1 MPWTSYVLD
10 NFIAQELS
18 TLSQCTAPDLSKEF
32 DEGNHWVGNF
42 ILHSIFPRYELK
54 AEAKP
59 YAFGMLRRAQM
70 ALIEYE
76 SGRKALLEYLA
87 GDRDRV
93 SQYFRALYHFEI
105 TVMIVYQVHELLMGF
120 TDEQLF
126 AKGDGS
132 PLYRLNRIYNV
143 SKHLEAST
151 VMPGQLHAVWI
162 TNSGLA
168 ISTTALTWEELAQ
181 IIRDVGG
188 LADQISSSPRT
199 GNAA

>member
-1 MPWTSYVLD
+1 MPWTNYVLD
-10 NFIAQELS
+10 NFIAQDLS
-18 TLSQCTAPDLSKEF
+18 TLNQCTAPDLSKEF
-32 DEGNHWVGNF
+32 DQGEHWVSNF
-42 ILHSIFPRYELK
+42 ILNSIFPRYQLK

-76 SGRKALLEYLA
+76 NGRKALLEYLA

-105 TVMIVYQVHELLMGF
+105 TVMIVYQVHELLMGY
-120 TDEQLF
+120 TKQKLF
-126 AKGDGS
+126 ASGDGS
-132 PLYRLNRIYNV
+132 PLNRLNRIYSV

-151 VMPGQLHAVWI
+151 VLPGQLHAVWI

-168 ISTTALTWEELAQ
+168 ISTAALTWEELAQ

-188 LADQISSSPRT
+188 LADQISNAPHSGNSP
-199 GNAA
+199 